1 MKDGLPGG
9 SARADGY
16 TTGMRPL
23 VLLDVDGVLN
33 ALGPPDGS
41 WDDWRY
47 GSAAALGRDW
57 PIRFSPTVVAAVRGW
72 TETAD
77 VNWLT
82 TWGHEANTGLGD
94 LLGLAELPVAG
105 TPDGPTEPAAQT
117 VGALSAVT
125 PAAPDR
131 LTGRWWKLDVVR
143 ALVGRQPGRRLVWVD
158 DDLAADPVGRAWVR
172 GHADCLMVAPDP
184 LTGLVA
190 GQLAAVAAFLL
201 ASQ

>member
-1 MKDGLPGG
+1 
-9 SARADGY
+9 
-16 TTGMRPL
+16 MRPL

-105 TPDGPTEPAAQT
+105 TPDGPTEPLLRLGCHFSNA
-117 VGALSAVT
+117 VGWLNVKALGDHKCRLRASAT
-125 PAAPDR
+125 
-131 LTGRWWKLDVVR
+131 
-143 ALVGRQPGRRLVWVD
+143 
-158 DDLAADPVGRAWVR
+158 
-172 GHADCLMVAPDP
+172 
-184 LTGLVA
+184 
-190 GQLAAVAAFLL
+190 
-201 ASQ
+201 S